1 MIEQLKIRANY
12 IFIVKEEHDE
22 IYNISSMLKAIQPNC
37 KIIKVNNTTEGS
49 ACTVLLAK
57 EFINNKMGLLI
68 VNSDQYVEWSPTKT
82 MYDFMMK
89 KVDGGIMTFE
99 SFHPK
104 WSYAECKENSNQVIK
119 VAEKEVISNNATV
132 GIYYWN
138 KGSDFVNCA
147 EEMIDKNNRVKNEFY
162 ICPVYNYA
170 LKKNKRIVISEI
182 EKMHGLGTPED
193 LNNFLNLKKI

>member
-1 MIEQLKIRANY
+1 
-12 IFIVKEEHDE
+12 
-22 IYNISSMLKAIQPNC
+22 
-37 KIIKVNNTTEGS
+37 
-49 ACTVLLAK
+49 
-57 EFINNKMGLLI
+57 MGLLI
-68 VNSDQYVEWSPTKT
+68 VNSDQYVEWNPTKT

-104 WSYAECKENSNQVIK
+104 WSYAECKENSNQVIR

-138 KGSDFVNCA
+138 KGSDFVSCA
-147 EEMIDKNNRVKNEFY
+147 KEMIDKNDRIKNELY